1 MTNTCGCGNHDK
13 PVNPANADV
22 REEIKIVPAEGS
34 VDNVVAP
41 EGHACGCGHESGQCT
56 CGHHQTCDCPPGQ
69 CNCEGHKHT
78 ETVTTTETTETTEAT
93 GSKYD
98 DEIGRDDVNA
108 DIDGQVTTV
117 EQAEHHTPGQ
127 SWNDGNIPTDN
138 DKAVGSG
145 QTESDA
151 ENIN

>member
-34 VDNVVAP
+34 VDKVVAP
-41 EGHACGCGHESGQCT
+41 EGHACGCGHEAGQCT
-56 CGHHQTCDCPPGQ
+56 CGH
-69 CNCEGHKHT
+69 NHT
-78 ETVTTTETTETTEAT
+78 ETAATTETTTE
-93 GSKYD
+93 SKHD
-98 DEIGRDDVNA
+98 DEVGRDNVNA
-108 DIDGQVTTV
+108 DIDGQVTTI

-145 QTESDA
+145 QTDSDA

>member
-41 EGHACGCGHESGQCT
+41 EGHACGCGHEA
-56 CGHHQTCDCPPGQ
+56 GQ
-69 CNCEGHKHT
+69 CNCEGHRHT

-93 GSKYD
+93 GSKHD

-108 DIDGQVTTV
+108 DIDGAVTTV

-138 DKAVGSG
+138 DKEVGSG